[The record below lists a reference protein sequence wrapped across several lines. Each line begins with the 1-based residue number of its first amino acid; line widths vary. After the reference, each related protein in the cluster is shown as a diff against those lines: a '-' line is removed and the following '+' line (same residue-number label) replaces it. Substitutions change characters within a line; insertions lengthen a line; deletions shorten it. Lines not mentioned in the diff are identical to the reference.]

1 LRPKTGVTKLNRD
14 QRKAKN
20 LETPVGFS
28 LSRWENLESVLK
40 QEPLAS
46 ITIPLS
52 RIRSITSAKLEEELV
67 FSTAMVIDLFV
78 VFIEIVQ
85 C

>member
-1 LRPKTGVTKLNRD
+1 MDLALFRYPLPCQTVNYKLLRPKREVTKLNRD

-40 QEPLAS
+40 QEL
-46 ITIPLS
+46 LQ
-52 RIRSITSAKLEEELV
+52 
-67 FSTAMVIDLFV
+67 
-78 VFIEIVQ
+78 IESDQQLQHI
-85 C
+85 

>member
-1 LRPKTGVTKLNRD
+1 MDITLCRYPLPCQTVNYRLLRPKRGVTKLNRD

-40 QEPLAS
+40 QEPLQ
-46 ITIPLS
+46 
-52 RIRSITSAKLEEELV
+52 
-67 FSTAMVIDLFV
+67 
-78 VFIEIVQ
+78 IESDQQLQHI
-85 C
+85 